1 MNTTTQGKLIV
12 IEGGDAAGKATQ
24 VALLTSTLLGEGELV
39 AQFDFPRYQDNHI
52 GKLLRECLD
61 GERGDFMALD
71 GRIASVLY
79 AVDRKE
85 SEAYINKWLNEG
97 TTVLLD
103 RYSSA
108 SILHQGA
115 KEPDA
120 AQRLETMRWIYE
132 LEHTVLGL
140 PLPDAIFTLPV
151 PAFVRAELR
160 QKQSRTKGRMID
172 LADQDQVHQQ
182 LVDQTLHELSN
193 VYEHVTPITTMQ
205 GDNLRRPEDIA
216 ADILDL
222 TRTVMAK

>member
-1 MNTTTQGKLIV
+1 MKKGKLIV

-24 VALLTSTLLGEGELV
+24 VAMLTSHLIGEGYRV
-39 AQFDFPRYQDNHI
+39 AQFDFPRYQENHV

-61 GERGDFMALD
+61 GERGDFMAID
-71 GRIASVLY
+71 PRVASVLY

-85 SEAYINKWLNEG
+85 SEAHIAKWLSEG

-108 SILHQGA
+108 NILHQGA
-115 KEPDA
+115 KETDPDT
-120 AQRLETMRWIYE
+120 RLATMKWIYE
-132 LEHTVLGL
+132 LEHSVLGL

-151 PAFVRAELR
+151 PAAMRAELR
-160 QKQSRTKGRMID
+160 QQQSRNKGRLID

-193 VYEHVTPITTMQ
+193 IYDHVTVIETIH
-205 GDNLRRPEDIA
+205 GDKLRLPEDIA
-216 ADILDL
+216 ADIKALAL
-222 TRTVMAK
+222 QVLEK